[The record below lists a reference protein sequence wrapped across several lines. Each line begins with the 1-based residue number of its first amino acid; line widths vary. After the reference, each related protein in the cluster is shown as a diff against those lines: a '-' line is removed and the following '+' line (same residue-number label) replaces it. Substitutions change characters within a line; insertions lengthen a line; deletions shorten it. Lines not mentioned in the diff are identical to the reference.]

1 MLGKLGK
8 KVLFFE
14 RLVIGEEKQGKKTVS
29 LKQDSNLQS
38 LYYQA
43 NLLTTMLTSHQ
54 LEC

>member
-14 RLVIGEEKQGKKTVS
+14 RLVIGEKKKGRKKVS

-38 LYYQA
+38 LYYKP
-43 NLLTTMLTSHQ
+43 NVVTTIPTSH
-54 LEC
+54 